1 LPPVKQEIV
10 EKVTFAA
17 RRIQFEEGKAT
28 LVPASLKVLDDVVTI
43 LKQNQEI
50 KLLIEG
56 HTSNN
61 ADYDLNMKLS
71 RDRAKTVKD
80 YLIKKGIA
88 PSRLNTVGYGPNRP
102 LNSGKLR
109 LNRL

>member
-1 LPPVKQEIV
+1 MLP
-10 EKVTFAA
+10 AA
-17 RRIQFEEGKAT
+17 FNSQEGKAT
-28 LVPASLKVLDDVVTI
+28 LLTASLKVLDEVVAV

-71 RDRAKTVKD
+71 RDRAKTVKN
-80 YLIKKGIA
+80 YLDQKG
-88 PSRLNTVGYGPNRP
+88 N
-102 LNSGKLR
+102 
-109 LNRL
+109 